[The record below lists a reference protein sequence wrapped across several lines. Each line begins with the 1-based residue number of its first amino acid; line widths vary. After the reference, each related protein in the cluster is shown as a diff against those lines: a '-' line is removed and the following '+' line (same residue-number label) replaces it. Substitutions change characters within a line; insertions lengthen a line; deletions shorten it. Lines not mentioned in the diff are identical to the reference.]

1 MARSWAAGDEK
12 REEAV
17 AVAIDNDK
25 GSQYALKWTV
35 EHFLAK
41 GQSLTLDHVKQSTPG
56 LPIQSTQISR
66 LSLSLMQ
73 VDDVINIQHAVL
85 SCV

>member
-56 LPIQSTQISR
+56 LPIQR
-66 LSLSLMQ
+66 LTMLRIPLIVTAKPLM
-73 VDDVINIQHAVL
+73 L
-85 SCV
+85 FTW